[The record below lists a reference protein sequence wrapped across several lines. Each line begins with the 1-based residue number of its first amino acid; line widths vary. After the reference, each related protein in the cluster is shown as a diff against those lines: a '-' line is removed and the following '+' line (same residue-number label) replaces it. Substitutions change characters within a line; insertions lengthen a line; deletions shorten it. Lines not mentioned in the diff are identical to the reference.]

1 MMVYFD
7 TNVLIYAFS
16 KNVDNEKQKNISI
29 ELVEEAIK
37 SNSLIVSELILSEF
51 AFISNK
57 LNENKNTIDD
67 NLEFLSSYI
76 KSSDY
81 AIHQRML
88 EILKETSL
96 YISSFD
102 IYHLAFAEHYNAE
115 LITFDKGFKK
125 LLDISKVDIVVNK

>member
-16 KNVDNEKQKNISI
+16 KNVDNEKQKALSVKLL
-29 ELVEEAIK
+29 EKAIK
-37 SNSLIVSELILSEF
+37 NNSLIVSELILSEF

-57 LNENKNTIDD
+57 VNENKNEIDD
-67 NLEFLSSYI
+67 NLEFLSSYL
-76 KSSDY
+76 KLSDY
-81 AIHQRML
+81 SIHQRML

-102 IYHLAFAEHYNAE
+102 IYHLAFAERYNAE
-115 LITFDKGFKK
+115 LTTFDKGFKK
-125 LLDISKVDIVVNK
+125 LLDISKVNIVINK

>member
-1 MMVYFD
+1 MVYFD

-16 KNVDNEKQKNISI
+16 KNVDNEKQKTLSVKLL
-29 ELVEEAIK
+29 EDAIT
-37 SNSLIVSELILSEF
+37 NNTLIISELILSEF

-57 LNENKNTIDD
+57 LNENKSEIDD

-81 AIHQRML
+81 TIHQRIL

-102 IYHLAFAEHYNAE
+102 VYHLAFAEYYNAE
-115 LITFDKGFKK
+115 LTTFDKGFKK
-125 LLDISKVDIVVNK
+125 LLNISKINIVVNK

>member
-16 KNVDNEKQKNISI
+16 KNVDDERQKNISI
-29 ELVEEAIK
+29 KLIEEAIK
-37 SNSLIVSELILSEF
+37 NDSLIVSELILSEF

-57 LNENKNTIDD
+57 LNENKNEIDD
-67 NLEFLSSYI
+67 NLEFLSGYL

-81 AIHQRML
+81 SITQRVL

-102 IYHLAFAEHYNAE
+102 IYHLAFSEYYNANFT
-115 LITFDKGFKK
+115 TFDKGFKK
-125 LLDISKVDIVVNK
+125 LLDISKVDIVIEK

>member
-37 SNSLIVSELILSEF
+37 NNSLIVSELILSEF

-57 LNENKNTIDD
+57 LNKT
-67 NLEFLSSYI
+67 
-76 KSSDY
+76 K
-81 AIHQRML
+81 
-88 EILKETSL
+88 IL
-96 YISSFD
+96 
-102 IYHLAFAEHYNAE
+102 
-115 LITFDKGFKK
+115 
-125 LLDISKVDIVVNK
+125 